1 MYTTSTIPSLEDG
14 NTLVY
19 IGLMMKVP
27 QGKWSAGAIYCH
39 SFQIDLL
46 DVPQQVLTVAWDD
59 LDADKK
65 EMVYVVRGG
74 IKALWSLSQCRKNK
88 EAMRKAGIVKIL
100 ARLLRCAHEDII
112 SPTLGTIQ
120 QCATE
125 VRIELVTRS
134 SFLNQGLKAKEI
146 HVLNWFR
153 YTDL

>member
-1 MYTTSTIPSLEDG
+1 MYTTITIPSLEDG
-14 NTLVY
+14 NTLVF
-19 IGLMMKVP
+19 IGLMMKEHCRKENDLL
-27 QGKWSAGAIYCH
+27 GLYCH

-146 HVLNWFR
+146 HVLN
-153 YTDL
+153 

>member
-14 NTLVY
+14 NTLVF
-19 IGLMMKVP
+19 IGLMMKEHCRKENDLP
-27 QGKWSAGAIYCH
+27 GLYCH

-146 HVLNWFR
+146 HVLN
-153 YTDL
+153 